1 MVQIRI
7 FSHIST
13 LPAGL
18 GRDSYIRGRVTASPV
33 CSPSRRTKGYE
44 IYGGVGRPGRMLRSA
59 ASTAGGGAWGEAR
72 VGRPAQTSF
81 DDPISGLRVAEA
93 GSLAGRQLARHQTRF
108 CAANRRERVGGVG
121 CGSPGR
127 GLGVAPHRARPGDAL
142 PADSTRRTPP
152 SPGRAR
158 GGGGRCRP
166 SFCGAA
172 TAVRPGAGGRW
183 EPLGRPVNGCRA
195 DGDGGSF
202 LYCYGRDGCCAQGLT
217 GLSCSAD
224 SGGRVQGAAAR
235 AGSCSGE
242 PAPGCG
248 GGSDLAGWDSGTF
261 LGPLLGRPAGK
272 GGFRFV

>member
-1 MVQIRI
+1 MDRPPGGQMVQIRI

-127 GLGVAPHRARPGDAL
+127 GLGVAPHRARPGDAP

-158 GGGGRCRP
+158 GAGGGADP
-166 SFCGAA
+166 LFAAPQPLCGRGQ
-172 TAVRPGAGGRW
+172 V
-183 EPLGRPVNGCRA
+183 
-195 DGDGGSF
+195 
-202 LYCYGRDGCCAQGLT
+202 
-217 GLSCSAD
+217 
-224 SGGRVQGAAAR
+224 
-235 AGSCSGE
+235 
-242 PAPGCG
+242 G
-248 GGSDLAGWDSGTF
+248 GGSHSAAPSMGVGQMATGGVSCIVTAGTVAVPRD
-261 LGPLLGRPAGK
+261 
-272 GGFRFV
+272 